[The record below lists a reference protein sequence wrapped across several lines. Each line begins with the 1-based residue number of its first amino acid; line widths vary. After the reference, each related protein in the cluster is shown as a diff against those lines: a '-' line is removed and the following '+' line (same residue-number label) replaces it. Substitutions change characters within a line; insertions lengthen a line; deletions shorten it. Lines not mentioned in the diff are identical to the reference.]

1 MMILKFMCT
10 RFASRVENSFPI
22 GLWAGLP
29 NQTKRLLLLENKAMA
44 RKSIIFALSLPLS
57 LLLAPLTTVPVAAQ
71 QSTLAI
77 VVLPTDRTVLPIPEP
92 RYPHSTVFDARNASP
107 PPRFEV
113 KAPANAPNVVIVLID
128 DMGFGQSSAFGGPIN
143 MPTVEQ
149 LANGGLRYNQFHTT
163 ALCSPTRAALLS
175 GRNHHMNN
183 MGSITETATAFP
195 GQTGQRPNSVAPLA
209 EMLRLNGYST
219 AAFGKS
225 HETAAWEVSPSGPT
239 DRWPTRSGFDKF
251 YGFLGGET
259 NQWAPLLYDGLTQ
272 VELPNDP
279 NYNFMTDMTD
289 KAIAWVQGQK
299 SLTPDKP
306 FFVYF
311 APGATHA
318 PHHVPKKWI
327 AKYKGKFDQG
337 WDKVR
342 EETLARQIKLGVVP
356 AGTKLAPKPEAIKDW
371 AALSADEKKLFAR
384 QMEVFAGFGEYADTE
399 IGRFIKAIE
408 ATGQL
413 DNTLIFY
420 VVGDNGAS
428 AEGGMSGLFSEM
440 TYFNGVTETVQDI
453 LKHYDELGGP
463 TTYPH
468 YAAGWAVAGDTP
480 FTWTKQVASSY
491 GGTRNGMV
499 VHWPERIA
507 AKGEVRS
514 QWHHVIDIAPTIL
527 EAAGLPEPK
536 SVNGTLQTPIEG
548 VSMLYTFADPKAEST
563 HKTQYFEIFGNR
575 AIYNDGWLAGT
586 VHRAAWEFKPRA
598 TLENDTWELYDTRTD
613 FSLTNDLAAK
623 NPEKLK
629 EMQDLFLK
637 EAVKYTVLPLDDRL
651 TERFIAALVG
661 RPDLMA
667 GRTSLTV
674 HQGMTGMSENVF
686 INLKNR
692 SHVITAEVEVP
703 KTGANGVIL
712 AQAGRFGGW
721 SLYVKDGKPI
731 YTYNFLGL
739 QRFTVAAKQ
748 ALPAGKATIRFEF
761 AYDGGGMGKGGTGT
775 IFVNGKN
782 VATGR
787 IDRTQCCVFSADEGA
802 DVGVDND
809 TPVTEAYK
817 VPFKFTGKIAKVTI
831 ELKEMNKADRD
842 DAEQG
847 RKAAALKKGLSD

>member
-1 MMILKFMCT
+1 MT
-10 RFASRVENSFPI
+10 RTSTVTAI
-22 GLWAGLP
+22 G
-29 NQTKRLLLLENKAMA
+29 
-44 RKSIIFALSLPLS
+44 LPLS
-57 LLLAPLTTVPVAAQ
+57 LMLILLTTTAPVAAQ
-71 QSTLAI
+71 PVTTASI
-77 VVLPTDRTVLPIPEP
+77 VLPTDRTVLPIPEP
-92 RYPHSTVFDARNASP
+92 SYPHSTVFDARNATP

-113 KAPANAPNVVIVLID
+113 KAPPNAPNVLIVLID
-128 DMGFGQSSAFGGPIN
+128 DMGFGQSSAFGGPIH

-149 LANGGLRYNQFHTT
+149 LANEGLRYNEFHTT
-163 ALCSPTRAALLS
+163 ALCSPTRAALLT

-183 MGSITETATAFP
+183 MGSITETATTFP

-251 YGFLGGET
+251 YGFIGGET
-259 NQWAPLLYDGLTQ
+259 NQWAPLIYDGMSQ
-272 VELPNDP
+272 VEPPHDP
-279 NYNFMTDMTD
+279 NYNFMTDMTNQ
-289 KAIAWVQGQK
+289 AIAWVQYQK

-306 FFVYF
+306 FFIYF
-311 APGATHA
+311 APGAVHA
-318 PHHVPKKWI
+318 PHHVPKAWI
-327 AKYKGKFDQG
+327 TKYKGKFDQG
-337 WDKVR
+337 WDKLR

-356 AGTKLAPKPEAIKDW
+356 AGTKLAPKPAAIKDW

-399 IGRFIKAIE
+399 IGRLIDAIK

-420 VVGDNGAS
+420 IVGDNGAS
-428 AEGGMSGLFSEM
+428 AEGGMSGLFNEM
-440 TYFNGVTETVQDI
+440 TYFNGVHETVQDV

-480 FTWTKQVASSY
+480 FEWTKQVASSY

-499 VHWPERIA
+499 IHWPKGIT
-507 AKGEVRS
+507 AKGELRS

-536 SVNGTLQTPIEG
+536 IVNGTPQTPIEG
-548 VSMLYTFADPKAEST
+548 VSMVYTFADAKAPSRHT
-563 HKTQYFEIFGNR
+563 TQYFEIFGNR

-586 VHRAAWEFKPRA
+586 VHRAAWELKPRT
-598 TLENDTWELYDTRTD
+598 TLKNDKWELYDTRSD
-613 FSLTNDLAAK
+613 FSLANDLAAK
-623 NPEKLK
+623 NPDKLK

-637 EAVKYTVLPLDDRL
+637 EAVKYSVLPLDDRTL
-651 TERFIAALVG
+651 ERLNAGMVG

-674 HQGMTGMSENVF
+674 HEGMTGMSENVF
-686 INLKNR
+686 INIKNR
-692 SHVITAEVEVP
+692 SHTIIADVEIP
-703 KTGANGVIL
+703 KGGANGVIL

-721 SLYVKDGKPI
+721 SFYLKDGKPT
-731 YTYNFLGL
+731 YTYNWLGL
-739 QRFTVAAKQ
+739 QRYTVAAKQ
-748 ALPAGKATIRFEF
+748 TLPAGKATIRFEF
-761 AYDGGGMGKGGTGT
+761 AYDGGGVGKGGTGT
-775 IFVNGKN
+775 LFVNGKN

-787 IDRTQCCVFSADEGA
+787 IEHTQCCGFSADEGA
-802 DVGVDND
+802 DVGADEG

-817 VPFKFTGKIAKVTI
+817 VPFKFTGIIDQVTI
-831 ELKEMNKADRD
+831 ELKEMKKTDRD
-842 DAEQG
+842 DAV
-847 RKAAALKKGLSD
+847 KAEEEGELKKGLSD